1 MISYLLP
8 TDDPRTTHGTLDD
21 PRATHGRPTDD
32 PREARTHD
40 STGGTGPTVA
50 RDQRELAHS
59 IQYNKYCKYIN
70 YLVVHIEKNVTEIT
84 KYLSFVCHILFGI
97 SI

>member
-1 MISYLLP
+1 M
-8 TDDPRTTHGTLDD
+8 DNPRVI
-21 PRATHGRPTDD
+21 HGRPTDD
-32 PREARTHD
+32 QREAQTNG

-50 RDQRELAHS
+50 RDPRELTHSIQYNKYCKAH

-97 SI
+97 SIW